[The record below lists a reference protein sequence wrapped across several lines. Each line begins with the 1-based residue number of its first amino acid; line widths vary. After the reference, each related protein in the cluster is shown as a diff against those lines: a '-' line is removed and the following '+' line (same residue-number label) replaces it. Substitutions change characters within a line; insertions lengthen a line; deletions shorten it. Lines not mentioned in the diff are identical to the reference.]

1 MPRTSAPAPVLT
13 RSLTLILAVT
23 CGVLVANLYY
33 AQAAIGPISRELGIG
48 GGGEGLVVTL
58 IQFGYALG
66 LLFIAS
72 LADLVENRRLVLVTV
87 AVTVLGLVGV
97 ALAPSASVF
106 LVASLAVGVCTVGA
120 QVLIPLATHLAPMEH
135 RGRVIGDLMGGLLA
149 GIMLSRPWANF
160 VTGLLGWRWV
170 FGIAALLAAGLL
182 VVLWF
187 TLPRRMPEHDGIHYG
202 TLLSSTVGYLLS
214 SRTLQRRSLYQAL
227 VFAAFNFFW
236 TCAPLMLHRTFGL
249 NQFQIAL
256 FALAG
261 AGGAFAAPF
270 AGRLADRGLANATSG
285 VALAVIA
292 VMFLITGASV
302 AGQWLVPLV
311 IAAVLIDAAT
321 QSNQVSGQRIVYG
334 IAPHAR
340 GRVNSAYIFTFFLG
354 GALGSLLAPLVYEH
368 GGWTG
373 VATVGA
379 AIVAFALVVFLTE
392 RFDGKQR
399 AEASAA
405 HEARESAE

>member
-1 MPRTSAPAPVLT
+1 MAPTSHAPALT
-13 RSLTLILAVT
+13 RPLTLILAIT

-33 AQAAIGPISRELGIG
+33 AQAAIGPISRDLGLSG
-48 GGGEGLVVTL
+48 GAQGLVVTL

-66 LLFIAS
+66 LLLIAS
-72 LADLVENRRLVLVTV
+72 LADLVENRRLVLITV
-87 AVTVLGLVGV
+87 AITVLGLVGV
-97 ALAPSASVF
+97 TFAPSAGVF

-120 QVLIPLATHLAPMEH
+120 QVLIPLATHLAPIER
-135 RGRVIGDLMGGLLA
+135 RGRVIGDLMGGLLG

-170 FGIAALLAAGLL
+170 FGIAALLALALL

-187 TLPRRMPEHDGIHYG
+187 TLPRRVPEHAGIHYG
-202 TLLSSTVGYLLS
+202 TLLTTTFGYLAS

-236 TCAPLMLHRTFGL
+236 TCVPLMLHGAFHFT
-249 NQFQIAL
+249 QFQIAL

-261 AGGAFAAPF
+261 AGGALAAPF
-270 AGRLADRGLANATSG
+270 AGRLADRGFANVTSG
-285 VALAVIA
+285 VAFAVIA
-292 VMFLITGASV
+292 VMFWLSGVSV
-302 AGQWLVPLV
+302 AARLLVPLV

-334 IAPHAR
+334 IAPEAR

-354 GALGSLLAPLVYEH
+354 GALGSLLAPIVYEH
-368 GGWTG
+368 WGWTG
-373 VATVGA
+373 VAAVGA
-379 AIVAFALVVFLTE
+379 AIVAFALAVFVTE
-392 RFDGKQR
+392 RVDAKQR
-399 AEASAA
+399 REASAA
-405 HEARESAE
+405 A